1 MVGFLSHPPGGNIV
15 LVMQNVNHML
25 VTDPQNLTLIC
36 FIICMILYHMPML
49 RLSSVSVTNQEG
61 LH

>member
-15 LVMQNVNHML
+15 LVIQNVNHML

-49 RLSSVSVTNQEG
+49 RLSSFSVTNQEG

>member
-25 VTDPQNLTLIC
+25 VTDPQNLILIC